1 MVASLLEPPCLRITN
16 YWLDIR
22 LSSYQVPLIVNN
34 GYKRG
39 RGGRDHRFKTPF
51 WCLCYATFVVVA
63 VLGLRY
69 RLESV

>member
-34 GYKRG
+34 SYKRG
-39 RGGRDHRFKTPF
+39 EVGEITDLNAFLVF
-51 WCLCYATFVVVA
+51 VLLTFVVVA

>member
-39 RGGRDHRFKTPF
+39 EVAEITDLNAFLVF
-51 WCLCYATFVVVA
+51 VFATFVVVA

-69 RLESV
+69 RLERG